1 MYKNSIERNGLKLR
15 FKFSLPAILVAPH
28 IKHYIKEST
37 MKSLTLLTIIP
48 LLSAQ
53 AIAKDISE
61 ISELSGYTLGEKIY
75 PNSDGIN
82 QCAENNITCWG
93 VNRDLSPASYNVQV
107 NINSRREIFRIYATQ
122 AIENP
127 NTLEQCLSRANKVV
141 KGFTR
146 AYGIEFNSNEWKDSM
161 TTSFSWQ
168 NKNIEASP
176 MKISVSCERNTIPG
190 IPGANSVYVLG
201 ISIAHTGIMDAS

>member
-1 MYKNSIERNGLKLR
+1 
-15 FKFSLPAILVAPH
+15 
-28 IKHYIKEST
+28 
-37 MKSLTLLTIIP
+37 MKALTLLTILS
-48 LLSAQ
+48 LLSAS

-82 QCAENNITCWG
+82 QCAENNMTCWG

-127 NTLEQCLSRANKVV
+127 NTLEQCLSRANRVV
-141 KGFTR
+141 KGFKRT
-146 AYGIEFNSNEWKDSM
+146 YGVEFDSKEWNDTM

-176 MKISVSCERNTIPG
+176 MKISISCKRISIPG
-190 IPGANSVYVLG
+190 MPAVNSVYVLG
-201 ISIAHTGIMDAS
+201 VSIAHTGIMDAS